1 MKIEEEINQ
10 RQFKDVYEK
19 VMVNVLF
26 TGNWLHNFNNQFLKA
41 YDLTVQQYN
50 VLRILRGKFPD
61 KVMLNDIQSRM
72 LDRMSNASRL
82 VDKLKNKNLVE
93 RKSCKDDRRKV
104 DIWITEEGLS
114 LLGEIDQQMT
124 KFYEG
129 IHRLTEKEADDLSTL
144 LDKLRG

>member
-10 RQFKDVYEK
+10 KQFKDVYEK

-26 TGNWLHNFNNQFLKA
+26 TGNWLHNFNNQFLKT

-50 VLRILRGKFPD
+50 VLRILRGSFPN

-82 VDKLKNKNLVE
+82 VDKLKNKGLVE

-104 DIWITEEGLS
+104 DIWITEEGLR
-114 LLGEIDQQMT
+114 LLGEIDQHMT
-124 KFYEG
+124 QFYES
-129 IHRLTEKEADDLSTL
+129 IHRLNEGEAEALSTL

>member
-1 MKIEEEINQ
+1 MTIEEEINQ
-10 RQFKDVYEK
+10 KQFRDVYEK

-50 VLRILRGKFPD
+50 VLRILRGSSPN

-82 VDKLKNKNLVE
+82 VDKLKNKGLVE

-104 DIWITEEGLS
+104 DIWITDEGLH

-124 KFYEG
+124 QFYKS
-129 IHRLTEKEADDLSTL
+129 IHKLNEQEAEVLSTL
-144 LDKLRG
+144 LDKLRE